1 MSARITGFGHAVPA
15 GTSQQALWDG
25 YFAEHYAGNRV
36 ARRVFEAA
44 GITNRHTVVDPSR
57 EDISG
62 RSTAERM
69 RRYQQEAMPLG
80 KGAVTNALSAA
91 GLDADQVGLFSIVSC
106 TGYATPGV
114 DILLGR
120 DLGMT
125 ADVQRLV
132 VGHMGCYAAIPGL
145 GAVSDFVTVKRRPA
159 VMLCLEL
166 TSLHVQPPTPSAGR
180 GSPSPEDLQQMV
192 AHALFA
198 DAAAAVVLQ
207 PSDVGAGTEVV
218 DVAARTDVTTSELMT
233 WDVTDLGFKMGLS
246 PKVPDVLAVH
256 VADVVD
262 GLLARNGLTRGEVRG
277 WAIHPGGPRIVDVV
291 QERLGLPD
299 SATTVSRD
307 VLREFGNCSSATI
320 LLVLDQLL
328 QTHDLADGDDV
339 VALAFGPG
347 LTLYATLLRV
357 RR

>member
-1 MSARITGFGHAVPA
+1 V
-15 GTSQQALWDG
+15 
-25 YFAEHYAGNRV
+25 FASS
-36 ARRVFEAA
+36 
-44 GITNRHTVVDPSR
+44 GITTRHGVVDPTR

-62 RSTAERM
+62 RSTGERM

-80 KGAVTNALSAA
+80 KGAVTSALEDA
-91 GLDADQVGLFSIVSC
+91 GMDADEVGLFSVVSC
-106 TGYATPGV
+106 TGYATPGI

-125 ADVQRLV
+125 TDVQRLV

-145 GAVSDFVTVKRRPA
+145 GAVADFVNARHRPA
-159 VMLCLEL
+159 VLLCLEL
-166 TSLHVQPPTPSAGR
+166 TSLHVQPPTASARQGT
-180 GSPSPEDLQQMV
+180 PSPEDLQQMV
-192 AHALFA
+192 AHALFS

-207 PSDVGAGTEVV
+207 PSGAGTEVV
-218 DVAARTDVTTSELMT
+218 DVAARTDVTTSDLMT

-246 PKVPDVLAVH
+246 PRVPEVLSVH
-256 VADVVD
+256 VADVVG
-262 GLLARNGLTRGEVRG
+262 GLLARNGLQPDDVRG
-277 WAIHPGGPRIVDVV
+277 WAIHPGGPRIIDVV

-299 SATTVSRD
+299 EATTVSRE
-307 VLREFGNCSSATI
+307 VLRDFGNCSSATI
-320 LLVLDQLL
+320 LLVLDRLL
-328 QTHDLADGDDV
+328 QTQDLPDGAPV